1 MGGIE
6 VPRKF
11 RLLSLVLALL
21 CLLTISG
28 CGRNSAEEATQNTQN
43 VQAEEAAAP
52 DAAKESKSSA
62 STAGIIR
69 GKVTD
74 SNSNMLIAGIVVT
87 DEEGNIVRQT
97 TNAYGGYEL
106 RLEPGIYTLTFG
118 KGAEYSTEEKTVEVE
133 SLKTK
138 YMADVRL
145 TQLYDSY
152 AKGWIAGDCH
162 QHSYYS
168 DGVDSVQSLMI
179 SNASVGLY
187 WGFLTDHNNSRGVPE
202 WSSPISVN
210 VGSDEHGNLRPFK
223 GFDGVEVTTEFGHFN
238 SLGSGL
244 TLETYDM
251 NLRESERASAEKLNY
266 IREKMLYILDS
277 IKRVGGIA
285 QMNHPYSSTT
295 MGATNWI
302 DLDDYELLDGFETI
316 EIWNGYFVPPD
327 GIYTDSNPMNQNYQ
341 SKMMWYGLLNAM
353 KDGHAFHA
361 ATGGTD
367 NHDSGNPV
375 TAENHAY
382 AQAEIT
388 DITSYYNYIK
398 YAGKYSG
405 NPTTY
410 VNLDGRELNME
421 NVQQALRAGNSFVSN
436 GPVVICNIDGKSYGQ
451 TLIPTGRDL
460 TIQTDIFNRDGIS
473 EIRVV
478 VNGETVKTVTPE
490 GNVTTY
496 TDPIPITGTWEPKDW
511 ILIEVL
517 GPVTHYA
524 VTNPIII
531 GS

>member
-1 MGGIE
+1 ML
-6 VPRKF
+6 RKF
-11 RLLSLVLALL
+11 RLLPVVLTLL
-21 CLLTISG
+21 CMLTVSG
-28 CGRNSAEEATQNTQN
+28 CGS
-43 VQAEEAAAP
+43 
-52 DAAKESKSSA
+52 DGAKESAETAPDGQTTEVTGPEAVTENNASA
-62 STAGIIR
+62 GTAGIIR

-74 SNSNMLIAGIVVT
+74 GNSNMLIAGIVIT
-87 DEEGNIVRQT
+87 DEEGGIVRQT

-106 RLEPGIYTLTFG
+106 CLEPGTYTLTFS
-118 KGAEYSTEEKTVEVE
+118 KGAEYATEEKTVEVE

-138 YMADVRL
+138 YLPDVRL

-162 QHSYYS
+162 QHTYYS

-187 WGFLTDHNNSRGVPE
+187 WGFLTDHNTSRGVPE
-202 WSSPISVN
+202 WTSPISVN
-210 VGSDEHGNLRPFK
+210 VASDEKGALRPFV

-251 NLRESERASAEKLNY
+251 NLREAERASADKANF
-266 IREKMLYILDS
+266 IREKMLYIIDS

-295 MGATNWI
+295 MGAVNWI
-302 DLDDYELLDGFETI
+302 EPDDYELLDSFETI
-316 EIWNGYFVPPD
+316 EVWNGYFVPPD
-327 GIYTDSNPMNQNYQ
+327 GIYTEGNSMNQNYQ
-341 SKMMWYGLLNAM
+341 SKLMWFELLNAM
-353 KDGHAFHA
+353 KDGHTFHA

-367 NHDSGNPV
+367 NHDSENSV

-388 DITSYYNYIK
+388 DLTSYYNYIK

-410 VNLDGRELNME
+410 IRLDGKELNMA
-421 NVQQALRAGNSFVSN
+421 NVQQALRAGNSFISN
-436 GPVVICNIDGKSYGQ
+436 GPVVICDIDGKSYGQ
-451 TLIPTGRDL
+451 TLTPTGKEL
-460 TIQTDIFNRDGIS
+460 TIHTDIFNRDGIS
-473 EIRVV
+473 EIRVI
-478 VNGETVKTVTPE
+478 VNGETVKTVTPD
-490 GNVTTY
+490 GKVTAY
-496 TDPIPITGTWEPKDW
+496 TDPITVSGTWEANDW

-517 GPVTHYA
+517 GPVTQFA
-524 VTNPIII
+524 LTNPIII
-531 GS
+531 G